1 MEATLADSGEF
12 DTVRRGPGSVMG
24 GNAVRT
30 IAIVIALLAAPAAA
44 WAADIN
50 AFIST
55 AIKAATDELL
65 PPFERANGHVIRA
78 SYAPSGALVPRF
90 ERGEPVDVFLTDSA
104 AIDGLIKRG
113 KVVAGRTDLVRTG
126 IGIAVRKG
134 APKPDVSSAAAL
146 RRVLLAAKSIG
157 HTAPAG
163 GGVTAAHIMGV
174 FEKLGIAAEVTP
186 KVKLAAGGP
195 NGRVS
200 VLVSS
205 GEAEIGLQQ
214 VSELMSNPEVEVIGM
229 LPAEL
234 QQITI
239 YSAGVTT
246 SAGQTGPA
254 KAFIRPLAAPE
265 AMTIYKTRG
274 LAL

>member
-1 MEATLADSGEF
+1 MIGRIVMRTLA
-12 DTVRRGPGSVMG
+12 
-24 GNAVRT
+24 RT
-30 IAIVIALLAAPAAA
+30 IAIAIALSAASGAAQ
-44 WAADIN
+44 AAEIN

-65 PPFERANGHVIRA
+65 PPFERANGHSVRA
-78 SYAPSGALVPRF
+78 SYAPSGALIPRF

-104 AIDGLIKRG
+104 AIDALIKRG
-113 KVVAGRTDLVRTG
+113 LVVAGRSDLARTG

-134 APKPDVSSAAAL
+134 APKPDVASPEAL
-146 RRVLLAAKSIG
+146 KRALLAAKSVG
-157 HTAPAG
+157 HAAPSG
-163 GGVTAAHIMGV
+163 GSITAAHIMRM
-174 FEKLGIAAEVTP
+174 FETLGIAAEVTP

-195 NGRVS
+195 QGRVS

-214 VSELMSNPEVEVIGM
+214 VSELMSNHEVEVVGM

-234 QQITI
+234 QQITT

-246 SAGQTGPA
+246 GAKQPEPA
-254 KAFIRPLAAPE
+254 KAFIRHLAAPA
-265 AMTIYKTRG
+265 AMTIYKTKG

>member
-1 MEATLADSGEF
+1 MRAL
-12 DTVRRGPGSVMG
+12 
-24 GNAVRT
+24 
-30 IAIVIALLAAPAAA
+30 AIVITLFVTTAAA
-44 WAADIN
+44 RSAEIN

-65 PPFERANGHVIRA
+65 PPFERANDHSIRA
-78 SYAPSGALVPRF
+78 SYAPSGALIPRF
-90 ERGEPVDVFLTDSA
+90 DRGEPVDVFLTDA
-104 AIDGLIKRG
+104 PAIDVLIKQG
-113 KVVAGRTDLVRTG
+113 KIVGGRIDLARTG

-134 APKPDVSSAAAL
+134 APKPDVSSAEAL
-146 RRVLLAAKSIG
+146 KRALLAAKTVG
-157 HTAPAG
+157 HAAPAG
-163 GGVTAAHIMGV
+163 GSITAAHIQGV
-174 FEKLGIAAEVTP
+174 FQRLGIAAQVTP

-214 VSELMSNPEVEVIGM
+214 VSELISNPEVEVIGM

-234 QQITI
+234 QLTTI

-246 SAGQTGPA
+246 SARESEAA
-254 KAFIRPLAAPE
+254 KALIKALTIPAAAP
-265 AMTIYKTRG
+265 IYKAKG
-274 LAL
+274 LDPA